1 MNNKNETDFSYY
13 LHRFFNEHLDAH
25 RRVSIHTVESYSW
38 TFALLLEFFQAKMH
52 LPPQKVAI
60 HHISKDTVL
69 EFLSWLEQERGNSL
83 STRNQRLTVIR
94 SFFRYLQTQ
103 RPEYMWLASSVL
115 SIKGSKVPKP
125 AMNYLSHDGIKL
137 LLEQPD
143 LSTMAGRRDMVLLS
157 LLYDTAARVS
167 EIIYVKAGDLMLSN
181 PSSIRLTG
189 KGQKTRLVPLM
200 TQSVKHLKK
209 YLSDMD
215 LQGSEHSSDYLF
227 VNRSHQPL
235 TRGGVA
241 YILKKYC
248 DQVRQIHPEQMP
260 DRFSPHCLRH
270 SKAMHLLQAGN
281 NLIYI
286 RDILGHVDVSTT
298 EIYAKAD

>member
-1 MNNKNETDFSYY
+1 
-13 LHRFFNEHLDAH
+13 
-25 RRVSIHTVESYSW
+25 
-38 TFALLLEFFQAKMH
+38 
-52 LPPQKVAI
+52 
-60 HHISKDTVL
+60 
-69 EFLSWLEQERGNSL
+69 
-83 STRNQRLTVIR
+83 
-94 SFFRYLQTQ
+94 
-103 RPEYMWLASSVL
+103 
-115 SIKGSKVPKP
+115 
-125 AMNYLSHDGIKL
+125 
-137 LLEQPD
+137 
-143 LSTMAGRRDMVLLS
+143 
-157 LLYDTAARVS
+157 
-167 EIIYVKAGDLMLSN
+167 
-181 PSSIRLTG
+181 
-189 KGQKTRLVPLM
+189 
-200 TQSVKHLKK
+200 
-209 YLSDMD
+209 MD

-298 EIYAKAD
+298 EIYAKADPEMKRHALEKAYQEITPSLPDWTADLKILSWLQTYKKRRNSDVKY

>member
-1 MNNKNETDFSYY
+1 M
-13 LHRFFNEHLDAH
+13 
-25 RRVSIHTVESYSW
+25 
-38 TFALLLEFFQAKMH
+38 
-52 LPPQKVAI
+52 
-60 HHISKDTVL
+60 

-143 LSTMAGRRDMVLLS
+143 LSTMSGRRDMVLLS

-298 EIYAKAD
+298 EIYAKADPEMKRHALEKAYQEITPSLPDWTADLKILSWLQTYKKRRNSDVKY